1 MSLTPIPLSVSW
13 QPAVQARTS
22 NAAILGELLGASR
35 SRTLAL
41 IDCFDAALGADIRV
55 PLHPHYNPPIWEL
68 GHVGWFQ
75 NHWIRRNE
83 QRANGTRYDPA
94 LAMVQR
100 AAIAH
105 DAQADADADAVADA
119 LYDSSHV
126 CHTSRWDL
134 PLPSLAQTRQQLN
147 AGLQRTLELL
157 AQGPHDSD
165 ALYFYRLA
173 LFHEDMHSE
182 AAVNTAQT
190 LGIPV
195 DASLL
200 KAAQHAPLHQAL
212 QLHLPAC
219 RWQLGNTQP
228 GFSFDNEL
236 GGHDVVLPS
245 FKIDTQVVNWDK
257 FLGFIEDGGY
267 ANPRWWSEE
276 GWQWRTTHAHAM
288 PRYLRNA
295 GLDGGWQCQRFGQWH
310 ALDKEASAT
319 HLNLFEVQAWC
330 LWAGVQLPTEAQ
342 WEYAAVTQPDF
353 VWGNVWEWTA
363 SKFEPYPGFVPH
375 PYQDYSQPW
384 FNSRQVLRGASLA
397 TTERMAHP
405 LYRNFFE
412 PDRNDLLSG
421 FRTCSPA

>member
-94 LAMVQR
+94 LAMAQR

-105 DAQADADADAVADA
+105 DAQADADAVADA

-200 KAAQHAPLHQAL
+200 KAAQHVPLHQAL

-219 RWQLGNTQP
+219 RWQLGNTQA

-295 GLDGGWQCQRFGQWH
+295 GLDGGW
-310 ALDKEASAT
+310 
-319 HLNLFEVQAWC
+319 
-330 LWAGVQLPTEAQ
+330 
-342 WEYAAVTQPDF
+342 
-353 VWGNVWEWTA
+353 
-363 SKFEPYPGFVPH
+363 
-375 PYQDYSQPW
+375 
-384 FNSRQVLRGASLA
+384 
-397 TTERMAHP
+397 
-405 LYRNFFE
+405 
-412 PDRNDLLSG
+412 
-421 FRTCSPA
+421 